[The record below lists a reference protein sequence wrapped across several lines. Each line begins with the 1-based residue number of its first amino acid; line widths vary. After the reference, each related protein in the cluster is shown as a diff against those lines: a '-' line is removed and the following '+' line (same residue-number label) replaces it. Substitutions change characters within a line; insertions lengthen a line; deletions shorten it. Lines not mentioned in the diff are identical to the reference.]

1 MLLLICHED
10 GTRVAEYEYDAWGN
24 CEIIYNL
31 ISINDVSKNNIA
43 NVNPFR
49 YRGYYYDVETQLFYC
64 NSRYYSPELC
74 RFISP
79 DSIEYLD
86 PQSINGLNLYCY
98 CMNNPIMYADPSG
111 HFPVAALIIGAIVG
125 AVIGAGSSI
134 ISQGIENNWDWSKFD
149 VGLLIVDTVFGA
161 IDGALSGLGLSLG
174 ASFLIDM
181 GLSFAQS
188 LTTSLIQGS
197 EYTGL
202 DFLLDTGLTMV
213 SFGVSSLVGH
223 GLNRAFKNSFSVDI
237 DPGRLQG
244 KWKSAVKSLQSNE
257 GPRKKARAIL
267 NKRYVKN
274 TIAMS
279 IGYYSIGC
287 LTNGAIS
294 GLLGRI

>member
-1 MLLLICHED
+1 
-10 GTRVAEYEYDAWGN
+10 
-24 CEIIYNL
+24 
-31 ISINDVSKNNIA
+31 
-43 NVNPFR
+43 
-49 YRGYYYDVETQLFYC
+49 
-64 NSRYYSPELC
+64 
-74 RFISP
+74 
-79 DSIEYLD
+79 
-86 PQSINGLNLYCY
+86 
-98 CMNNPIMYADPSG
+98 MYADPSG

-161 IDGALSGLGLSLG
+161 IDGALSGLGLS
-174 ASFLIDM
+174 
-181 GLSFAQS
+181 FAQS

-223 GLNRAFKNSFSVDI
+223 GLNRAFKNHFSVDI

-257 GPRKKARAIL
+257 GPRKKVRAIL

-279 IGYYSIGC
+279 IGYYSIGG